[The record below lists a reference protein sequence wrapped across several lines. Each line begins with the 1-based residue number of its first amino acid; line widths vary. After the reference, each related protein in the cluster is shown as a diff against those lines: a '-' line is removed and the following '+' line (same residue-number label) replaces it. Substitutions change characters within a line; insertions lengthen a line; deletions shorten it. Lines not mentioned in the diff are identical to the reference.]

1 MRSGLIGYPLGH
13 SRLAP
18 LMNAAYEAAGLS
30 WRYELLETAPG
41 AFAGVVTGLR
51 EQGFVGANVTMPHKL
66 AAHALADELSPA
78 AREIGAV
85 NTLVVAGGTIV
96 GDNTDAGGVLDAL
109 GRSPRGL
116 STLVLGA
123 GGAARAAAWA
133 LRSAGAA
140 DVAIWNRTSERS
152 RALAAA
158 LDVRAV
164 ERPIPSDVVVNATAV
179 GMDRSI
185 DVRVACELLSL
196 NAVAPPPLLLD
207 LVYGPQPTPLCRW
220 ATAGGG
226 RAVDGLEV
234 LLCQGMRS
242 FRRWTGQGASAAAMR
257 AAAARIW
264 DPPADA

>member
-1 MRSGLIGYPLGH
+1 VRSGLIGYPLGH

-18 LMNAAYEAAGLS
+18 LMDAAYAAAGLS
-30 WRYELLETAPG
+30 WRYELLETPPQ
-41 AFAGVVTGLR
+41 AFAGVVAGLR
-51 EQGFVGANVTMPHKL
+51 EQQFVGANVTMPHKL

-85 NTLVVAGGTIV
+85 NTLVVTDGAVI

-116 STLVLGA
+116 RTLVLGA

-140 DVAIWNRTSERS
+140 DVAIWNRTPARS
-152 RALAAA
+152 RELADE
-158 LDVRAV
+158 LGLRAV
-164 ERPIPSDVVVNATAV
+164 ERPVPADVVVNATSV

-185 DVRVACELLSL
+185 DVVTACTLLSL
-196 NAVAPPPLLLD
+196 TSVAPPRLLLD
-207 LVYGPQPTPLCRW
+207 LVYGPHPTPLCNW

-226 RAVDGLEV
+226 SAVDGLEV

-242 FRRWTGQGASAAAMR
+242 FRRWTGQTASAAAMR
-257 AAAARIW
+257 AVAARIW
-264 DPPADA
+264 DPPAAA